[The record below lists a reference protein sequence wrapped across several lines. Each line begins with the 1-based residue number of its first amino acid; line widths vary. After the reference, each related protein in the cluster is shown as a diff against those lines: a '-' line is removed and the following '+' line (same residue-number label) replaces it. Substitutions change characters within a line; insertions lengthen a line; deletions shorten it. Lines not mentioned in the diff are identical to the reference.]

1 MASHLKACGRAFRTE
16 ELITRLFFMD
26 NNAEKAPPS
35 MLKPLIPAIKRI
47 VCRVV
52 EISDI
57 NSQVHFQTYNKLIGE
72 AALASAT
79 NEAGA
84 AL

>member
-1 MASHLKACGRAFRTE
+1 
-16 ELITRLFFMD
+16 
-26 NNAEKAPPS
+26 

-47 VCRVV
+47 VRRLV

-57 NSQVHFQTYNKLIGE
+57 NTQVHFQTYNKLIGE